1 MIKQIVSSLLSVPID
16 MEIKEIIIMA
26 IGTMVSVIAFYLKR
40 ESMKVERLS
49 SELRRIEIDL
59 AKNCA
64 RDTERWEQTQKL
76 LEDRR
81 TDVVKIFEKI
91 NSRRGL

>member
-1 MIKQIVSSLLSVPID
+1 MCVPIS

-40 ESMKVERLS
+40 ESLKVERLS
-49 SELRRIEIDL
+49 NELRKIEIDL
-59 AKNCA
+59 AKNSA
-64 RDTERWEQTQKL
+64 RDCERWEQTQKL

-81 TDVVKIFEKI
+81 QDIVKIFEKI
-91 NSRRGL
+91 NNGKRF

>member
-1 MIKQIVSSLLSVPID
+1 LCVLID

-40 ESMKVERLS
+40 ESIKIEKLS
-49 SELRRIEIDL
+49 NELRTIEIDL
-59 AKNCA
+59 AKNSA
-64 RDTERWEQTQKL
+64 RDAERWEQTQKL

-81 TDVVKIFEKI
+81 VDVVKIFEKI
-91 NSRRGL
+91 NNGKRF

>member
-1 MIKQIVSSLLSVPID
+1 

-40 ESMKVERLS
+40 ESLKVERLS
-49 SELRRIEIDL
+49 NELRKIEIDL
-59 AKNCA
+59 AKNGA
-64 RDTERWEQTQKL
+64 RDCERWEQTQKL

-81 TDVVKIFEKI
+81 QDIVKIFEKI
-91 NSRRGL
+91 NNGKRF

>member
-1 MIKQIVSSLLSVPID
+1 

-40 ESMKVERLS
+40 ESLKVEKLQSDMR
-49 SELRRIEIDL
+49 EMEIDL
-59 AKNCA
+59 AKNGA
-64 RDTERWEQTQKL
+64 RDSERWIQIQKL

-81 TDVVKIFEKI
+81 LDVVKIFEKI
-91 NSRRGL
+91 EKNNK